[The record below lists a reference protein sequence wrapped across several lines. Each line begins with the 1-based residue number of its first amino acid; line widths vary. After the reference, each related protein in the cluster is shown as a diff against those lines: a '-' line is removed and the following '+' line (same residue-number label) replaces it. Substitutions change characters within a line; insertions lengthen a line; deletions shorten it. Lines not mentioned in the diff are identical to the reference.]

1 MSGQLLMADFDSTFD
16 ASKSSKTTPASD
28 LAHVGDLNSA
38 SILADKD
45 GADGRLSASA
55 RALKAE
61 LSAPGFSLY
70 YEFWGLMGCS
80 TRRQSPELAGKPIT
94 NDCGLDLKSL
104 YPQVANSAVQ
114 IVTAKGNGSGFYAC
128 QKEHCFYVTNQHVA
142 GDKGDYVSSIV
153 KPSAKYDFDQ
163 DIQGYVAESD
173 RKNDIAIIYAGK
185 LNSGTKTTSDLVP
198 VKFASDTQSAASGMP
213 VFGVGHPLGI
223 VEQVIAPGT
232 LEQSRDSEL
241 RASMV
246 ARHGDSGSPWFNSRG
261 EVIGILTSGLNRSAS
276 SGINDQ
282 SGEFTVSFATKI
294 EHVRALMNKY
304 IADNAKMLQSR
315 AFPAQ

>member
-1 MSGQLLMADFDSTFD
+1 MPGQIFMADFDSTFD
-16 ASKSSKTTPASD
+16 ASKSSKTTPGGD
-28 LAHVGDLNSA
+28 LDHSRDLNSA

-45 GADGRLSASA
+45 SVDGRLGPAA

-104 YPQVANSAVQ
+104 YPQVTDSAVQ
-114 IVTAKGNGSGFYAC
+114 IVTSKGNGSGFYAC

-173 RKNDIAIIYAGK
+173 RKNDIAIIYAGRQ
-185 LNSGTKTTSDLVP
+185 NSGSKATSGLVP
-198 VKFASDTQSAASGMP
+198 VKFASDTKVAASGMP

-232 LEQSRDSEL
+232 LEQSLDSEL

-276 SGINDQ
+276 GGINDQ
-282 SGEFTVSFATKI
+282 GGEFTVSFATRI

-304 IADNAKMLQSR
+304 IADNARMLESG
-315 AFPAQ
+315 ALPAQ